1 MINILFLFDKFLIIR
16 KSPLHSHILVR
27 NTPLISKYLLIVIIF
42 AMNSYYSYKKGQI
55 ISFYLLMIWLVSIYR
70 NCFLITKIVNNRF
83 RYFPRSTRKS
93 MIITIQPISHVIIS
107 RSWKIKYLLIITNF

>member
-1 MINILFLFDKFLIIR
+1 NTAITTIMINILFLFDKFLIIR
-16 KSPLHSHILVR
+16 TSPLHSHILVR
-27 NTPLISKYLLIVIIF
+27 NTPLISKYLLVVIIF

-83 RYFPRSTRKS
+83 RYFP
-93 MIITIQPISHVIIS
+93 VD
-107 RSWKIKYLLIITNF
+107 